1 MANIGDYY
9 NYTTEL
15 RYNDSSE
22 LSAALYASYYYLT
35 DTPKFSQIVG
45 SKALHHIPEFN
56 YPFYVTEVKRAR
68 RLFYNLFYCAISE
81 FFCDTKLWLPHGTY
95 YSEKNVKSGWDFLRN
110 AVQFFEI
117 VDESV
122 IAELTDD
129 LGEIYVD
136 ILLTNHKLGYDK
148 YNYSVGIYHMSAPTD
163 YPEHYATILKQLKPL
178 EVLIRLSV

>member
-1 MANIGDYY
+1 MANVEDYY
-9 NYTTEL
+9 DSTTEL

-22 LSAALYASYYYLT
+22 LSDALYASYYYLT
-35 DTPKFSQIVG
+35 DTPKFSQTVG
-45 SKALHHIPEFN
+45 SKALQYIPEFN
-56 YPFYVTEVKRAR
+56 YPFYVTEVKITR

-81 FFCDTKLWLPHGTY
+81 FFCDTHLWLPHGTY
-95 YSEKNVKSGWDFLRN
+95 YSAKNVKSGWDFLKN
-110 AVQFFEI
+110 AIQFFEI

-129 LGEIYVD
+129 LGEIYAD

-148 YNYSVGIYHMSAPTD
+148 YSVGIYHMSAPTD
-163 YPEHYATILKQLKPL
+163 YPEHYATIIDQLKPL

>member
-1 MANIGDYY
+1 MAIIEDYY

-15 RYNDSSE
+15 RYNDRSE
-22 LSAALYASYYYLT
+22 LSDALDKSYYYLT
-35 DTPKFSQIVG
+35 DTPKFSQTVG
-45 SKALHHIPEFN
+45 SKALELVPEFN

-81 FFCDTKLWLPHGTY
+81 FFCDTKLWLPYGTY
-95 YSEKNVKSGWDFLRN
+95 YSEKDIKSGWDFLRD

-122 IAELTDD
+122 IAELTDA
-129 LGEIYVD
+129 LGDIYAD

-163 YPEHYATILKQLKPL
+163 YPEHYATMIELLKPL